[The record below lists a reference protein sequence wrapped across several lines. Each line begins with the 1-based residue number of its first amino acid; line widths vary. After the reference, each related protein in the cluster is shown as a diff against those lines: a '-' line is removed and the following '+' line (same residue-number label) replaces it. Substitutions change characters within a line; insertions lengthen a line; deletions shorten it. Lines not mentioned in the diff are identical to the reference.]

1 MTREALWGSAASI
14 LPTVNVDKL
23 EEDFYLLKDTVG
35 GDYFFDAANGISDFL
50 KIFDEHLQFVIVYHK
65 MNNKHLCI

>member
-1 MTREALWGSAASI
+1 
-14 LPTVNVDKL
+14 VDKL